1 MDYRQRFAPLLRPAL
16 KVVAR
21 IYSMRSKRI
30 TIAVSEKESV
40 SAVLSVPERFESETA
55 VIVAHGAGNDMNN
68 PLLVSFCDHLALA
81 GYLAVRFNFPYQ
93 EHGRTAPDRQDVL
106 EDTWRQALHFMKDAS
121 GYPLRKIFTAG
132 KSMGGRIASQ
142 MLVEGSLTSDG
153 MIFLG
158 YPLHPAG
165 DKAKLRDAHLPLI
178 KTPML
183 FFAGTR
189 DALCDLDLLKM
200 VLNRLGSQ
208 AELEIIEG
216 GDHSFNV
223 PKSSG
228 LTSPEVYEKI
238 AEKSIRWIRT
248 LPL

>member
-1 MDYRQRFAPLLRPAL
+1 M
-16 KVVAR
+16 K
-21 IYSMRSKRI
+21 SKRVTI
-30 TIAVSEKESV
+30 TVSEKESV
-40 SAVLSVPERFESETA
+40 SAILSVPAQFESRTA

-68 PLLVSFCDHLALA
+68 PLLIAFCDQLALA
-81 GYLAVRFNFPYQ
+81 GYLAVRFNFPYK
-93 EHGRTAPDRQDVL
+93 EHGRKAPDRQDVL
-106 EDTWRQALHFMKDAS
+106 EDTWRQVLRFMKDTS

-132 KSMGGRIASQ
+132 KSMGGRVASQ
-142 MLVEGSLTSDG
+142 MLAKGSLTSDG

-165 DKAKLRDAHLPLI
+165 DKTKLRDAHLPLI

-189 DALCDLDLLKM
+189 DSLCDLDLLKM
-200 VLNRLGSQ
+200 VLKRLGSR

-238 AEKSIRWIRT
+238 AERSIRWIRT
-248 LPL
+248 LPF

>member
-1 MDYRQRFAPLLRPAL
+1 M
-16 KVVAR
+16 K
-21 IYSMRSKRI
+21 SKRVTI
-30 TIAVSEKESV
+30 TVSEKESV
-40 SAVLSVPERFESETA
+40 SAILTVPDRFESKTA

-68 PLLVSFCDHLALA
+68 PLLVSFCEHLAGA
-81 GYLAVRFNFPYQ
+81 GYLAVRFNFPYK
-93 EHGRTAPDRQDVL
+93 EHGRKAPDRPDVL
-106 EDTWRQALHFMKDAS
+106 EETWRQVFHFVRDKS

-132 KSMGGRIASQ
+132 KSMGGRMASQ
-142 MLVEGSLTSDG
+142 MLAKGTLTSDG

-165 DKAKLRDAHLPLI
+165 NKEKLRDAHLPLI
-178 KTPML
+178 TTPML

-189 DALCDLDLLKM
+189 DSLCDLDLLKI
-200 VLNRLGSQ
+200 VLKRLGPR

-228 LTSPEVYEKI
+228 LTSGEVYENI
-238 AEKSIRWIRT
+238 AERSIQWMRNLI
-248 LPL
+248 L